1 VRDGRFK
8 FPRHCEAPQAPWQS
22 TAAVEEVTGA
32 WLLQMAAW
40 PVDAPHWIAAAC
52 GLAMTEGAGQPH
64 QMNPVIARP
73 QAVAIQGGGAGARS
87 RG

>member
-1 VRDGRFK
+1 MRDGRFK

-52 GLAMTEGAGQPH
+52 GLAMTEGAG
-64 QMNPVIARP
+64 
-73 QAVAIQGGGAGARS
+73 
-87 RG
+87 

>member
-1 VRDGRFK
+1 MG
-8 FPRHCEAPQAPWQS
+8 
-22 TAAVEEVTGA
+22 AAVV
-32 WLLQMAAW
+32 L
-40 PVDAPHWIAAAC
+40 DARHWIAAAC
-52 GLAMTEGAGQPH
+52 GLAMTEGAGWPH